1 MKATKLIALFGAFA
15 VVATVGQVQ
24 AQLPAALRG
33 VTNAQVMSDQDAS
46 QIRGESGSI
55 STWGSFNFQHNTV
68 EGAQVAFANN
78 NINVLAAGES
88 ASVSFA
94 GNAWDPTGLWAR
106 SGGGAYKSLSVD
118 GGASGDIH
126 VGPSAWAVGLK
137 GAGNIA
143 YQETKGTLA
152 QGTVGQFQF
161 NGGSRNGLDIG
172 IGGSGINVNTLGGAF
187 SNTTAIGAGTFS
199 FPGSLR

>member
-1 MKATKLIALFGAFA
+1 MKVTKLIALFAAFA
-15 VVATVGQVQ
+15 VIATVGQVQ
-24 AQLPAALRG
+24 AQLPAALQG
-33 VTNAQVMSDQDAS
+33 AANAQVLSDQDAS

-68 EGAQVAFANN
+68 EGAQVAFSNN
-78 NINVLAAGES
+78 NINVLAAGGS

-94 GNAWDPTGLWAR
+94 GNPWDPTGIWAR

-126 VGPSAWAVGLK
+126 VGPSAWAVGLA

-143 YQETKGTLA
+143 FQETKGTLA

-161 NGGSRNGLDIG
+161 NGGSRNGLDVG
-172 IGGSGINVNTLGGAF
+172 ISANGINVNTLGGAF
-187 SNTTAIGAGTFS
+187 SNTTATGAGTFR